1 MAELITASDLQQLMA
16 SNELHAVID
25 VRPTEDFRAGQIF
38 GSTSVPALEL
48 AERLPRLI
56 PVSSVLTAA
65 IAEDAASS
73 SGAATQFEQLGL
85 TRVRWLEG
93 GYAGW
98 VEMELPTIFRL
109 ECAREGLQRAPADPG
124 GSPRDRGGRAGRAPQ
139 RN

>member
-48 AERLPRLI
+48 AERLLGSFPSHRCLLQRSPRTRR
-56 PVSSVLTAA
+56 PAP
-65 IAEDAASS
+65 
-73 SGAATQFEQLGL
+73 GAATQFEQLGL

-98 VEMELPTIFRL
+98 VEMELPTIS
-109 ECAREGLQRAPADPG
+109 GWSVPG
-124 GSPRDRGGRAGRAPQ
+124 RTSASAC
-139 RN
+139 